1 MAWLEANEMVVFL
14 WTYSSCICIS
24 ALFKTLASRYIW
36 RDSRTSCV
44 IQWNNFAAKRRG
56 VLPRVTRF
64 SKGASAKFGLRQID
78 GGIPYTCPFRK
89 LRNPAKFTAMW
100 TTKRGE
106 RGPVGRGDER
116 RRVKRKRGYIIRAV
130 FAQGVFP
137 YSASRALFH
146 SSSSSRFDVK
156 ILGSYFNLPL
166 RSRSVRRSGSNLNRR
181 KVFTLRART
190 RVCIIRFAIFF
201 ANDSARSI
209 PRTRIRRFCLLYR
222 EDFTYCSSVCALLYK
237 YFPIGALRARWCRLY
252 PE

>member
-1 MAWLEANEMVVFL
+1 MAF
-14 WTYSSCICIS
+14 C
-24 ALFKTLASRYIW
+24 
-36 RDSRTSCV
+36 
-44 IQWNNFAAKRRG
+44 
-56 VLPRVTRF
+56 
-64 SKGASAKFGLRQID
+64 
-78 GGIPYTCPFRK
+78 RK
-89 LRNPAKFTAMW
+89 LRDFPKVHQQNLGYVKLTVVSRTRFANYVIPQNLLPCGLQNAKN
-100 TTKRGE
+100 
-106 RGPVGRGDER
+106 GPVGRGDER

-166 RSRSVRRSGSNLNRR
+166 LSLGPTIRIELESTQSVY
-181 KVFTLRART
+181 APCT

-209 PRTRIRRFCLLYR
+209 PRTRIRRFCFLYR
-222 EDFTYCSSVCALLYK
+222 EDFTYCFSVCALLYK